1 MINPYPLLFQ
11 PDFKER
17 VWGGRSLEQF
27 GFHLPE
33 GKIGEAWM
41 IADHKNGVSTV
52 MNGELMGMGLD
63 EIRVRYAPEFFGKK
77 AVHEKRFPLLV
88 KLLDCD
94 DDLSVQVHPSDDY
107 ERLPKDEKG
116 KTEMWYVLD
125 AKPGAQIIYGLKEG
139 MTREK
144 LKKLIDEGRI
154 MEGLK
159 AVDVAPGD
167 SFYIPSGTVHALG
180 KGVLVAEIQQNS
192 DTTYRLYDYDR
203 LGLDGKP
210 RELHIEDSL
219 NVISYTN
226 EGASR
231 IKTDIQQPHEWLT
244 LVRSP
249 YFIVEKGLVNG
260 RWSLSTTPESFHI
273 LIVISGNGTLEW
285 ADGKLSLQPGHTL
298 LLPAN
303 LGAYTLAGDSWTV
316 LRSTL
321 P

>member
-77 AVHEKRFPLLV
+77 AVHETRFPLLV

-116 KTEMWYVLD
+116 KTEMWYVLTPSL
-125 AKPGAQIIYGLKEG
+125 A
-139 MTREK
+139 RK
-144 LKKLIDEGRI
+144 L
-154 MEGLK
+154 
-159 AVDVAPGD
+159 
-167 SFYIPSGTVHALG
+167 
-180 KGVLVAEIQQNS
+180 
-192 DTTYRLYDYDR
+192 
-203 LGLDGKP
+203 
-210 RELHIEDSL
+210 
-219 NVISYTN
+219 YT
-226 EGASR
+226 G
-231 IKTDIQQPHEWLT
+231 
-244 LVRSP
+244 
-249 YFIVEKGLVNG
+249 
-260 RWSLSTTPESFHI
+260 
-273 LIVISGNGTLEW
+273 
-285 ADGKLSLQPGHTL
+285 
-298 LLPAN
+298 
-303 LGAYTLAGDSWTV
+303 
-316 LRSTL
+316 
-321 P
+321 